1 MRLGSVTWMS
11 AGLGAPMTQG
21 CSGTATSSSGWRTS
35 DPSCVPGTVAM
46 PYLRPSRN
54 PSPLLKAPKTAEINC
69 ITGTLH
75 YITLYYITFIT
86 LHYRRISGLRT
97 VMLENIFGHWCRR
110 YITLHNITL
119 HYIACFLL
127 SRIYG
132 PSWRTP
138 RRQSS
143 PRPYCRILCW
153 SGRMRSSPGL
163 TLPTCSLIMSTKTM
177 TSTGVPT
184 RRKGRRSGRN

>member
-1 MRLGSVTWMS
+1 MDVSWAGSTHDSRVFRN
-11 AGLGAPMTQG
+11 
-21 CSGTATSSSGWRTS
+21 SGTATSSSGWRTS
-35 DPSCVPGTVAM
+35 DPSCLPGTVAM
-46 PYLRPSRN
+46 PYLRLSRN
-54 PSPLLKAPKTAEINC
+54 PSPLLKVPKTAERNC

-75 YITLYYITFIT
+75 YIK

-97 VMLENIFGHWCRR
+97 VMSENIFGCWCRR
-110 YITLHNITL
+110 YITLH
-119 HYIACFLL
+119 YIAGFLL

-143 PRPYCRILCW
+143 PRPYCTISRW
-153 SGRMRSSPGL
+153 SGMRSSPGL
-163 TLPTCSLIMSTKTM
+163 TLPMCSSIMFTKTM

-184 RRKGRRSGRN
+184 RRKGMHSGRN